1 VKLAEK
7 QRDNAIAGVN
17 QYRKHLPLF
26 KDVVDTLRRPSLY
39 NATMLEGKCPKCGT
53 QYFGWALQWPRHQ
66 TCSKCGIGLEITQD
80 GQRVFK
86 GYSPFTAEK
95 YSINLP
101 SNVPPPEKKQSRV
114 KNE

>member
-1 VKLAEK
+1 MKIAEK
-7 QRDNAIAGVN
+7 QQDTAIAGVN

-39 NATMLEGKCPKCGT
+39 NAIMLEGKCPKCGT
-53 QYFGWALQWPRHQ
+53 QYFGWALQWARHQ
-66 TCSKCGIGLEITQD
+66 SCSKCGVGLEITRD
-80 GQRVFK
+80 GQKVSR

-95 YSINLP
+95 YTINLP

-114 KNE
+114 KSE